1 MMTERDRQI
10 LSEFSAR
17 IRQQFPDAQIWAFG
31 SRARGDAQPDSDLDI
46 CVVVKTLDRPIWKAI
61 SYIAWEI
68 SFKYDV
74 LIATIKYSRRQFEE
88 SPPCSQSIHP
98 SHPARRSR
106 SMSQP
111 EDIKILVNSRLQQAQ
126 DSLAEG
132 QILLQSQ
139 FYKGS
144 VNRFYYAMF
153 YATLA
158 LLVIRQLGTSK
169 HTGAISLFDREFVK
183 PGIFDKE
190 MSVWLHT
197 TFELR
202 LEADYADLTEISPE
216 EAQECYHRAREFLS
230 RVSKFLSTFEA

>member
-1 MMTERDRQI
+1 
-10 LSEFSAR
+10 
-17 IRQQFPDAQIWAFG
+17 
-31 SRARGDAQPDSDLDI
+31 
-46 CVVVKTLDRPIWKAI
+46 
-61 SYIAWEI
+61 
-68 SFKYDV
+68 
-74 LIATIKYSRRQFEE
+74 
-88 SPPCSQSIHP
+88 
-98 SHPARRSR
+98 
-106 SMSQP
+106 MSQP

-197 TFELR
+197 TFELSIRGR
-202 LEADYADLTEISPE
+202 L
-216 EAQECYHRAREFLS
+216 R
-230 RVSKFLSTFEA
+230 

>member
-1 MMTERDRQI
+1 
-10 LSEFSAR
+10 
-17 IRQQFPDAQIWAFG
+17 
-31 SRARGDAQPDSDLDI
+31 
-46 CVVVKTLDRPIWKAI
+46 
-61 SYIAWEI
+61 
-68 SFKYDV
+68 
-74 LIATIKYSRRQFEE
+74 
-88 SPPCSQSIHP
+88 
-98 SHPARRSR
+98 
-106 SMSQP
+106 MSQP
-111 EDIKILVNSRLQQAQ
+111 EDIRILVNSRLQQAQ

-132 QILLQSQ
+132 QLLLQSQ

-216 EAQECYHRAREFLS
+216 EAQECYHHAREFLS